1 MNVRKRRA
9 VVILVC
15 AVLILG
21 LGGWFGYRY
30 LATKSKDAAEADA
43 QPSVRTVQVRKGEIS
58 QTTLADGAVV
68 ASQRIDVP
76 AAVAGAVEKVFV
88 TPGAEVKKG
97 DVLVK
102 LDDSDLR
109 LKVEEAEENLRTARL
124 NLERL
129 EADAKLQGLQMETQ
143 LKQAQANLVSAK
155 AKLAEL
161 ESGPKPQE
169 VEQARSAVRQ
179 AQAGY
184 DSAAKEAERM
194 TVLYENKAISKQ
206 DWEAAQERATTA
218 KEQLLTAEEKL
229 ELLLEG
235 ASQAELDSAKLQVQQ
250 AEAALAALMA
260 EKSQSKSN
268 DYDIEAARAQV
279 RQAERALES
288 AKSDLAS
295 ATVTSPISG
304 RVLSV
309 SVQEGQT
316 VSANTTVVSVGV
328 LNPVAVEV
336 YVHELDFASLKAG
349 QAAKIRVDA
358 YQDRVYDGVVAQVSE
373 EGTTQ
378 DNVVSFKVD
387 VTVPNDDYSL
397 KPGMTAEVEFVIARK
412 ENALLVPTEAIRQM
426 RGGSAVALVEG
437 GETRFQPVE
446 TGISADG
453 FTEILS
459 GLEEGDM
466 VQVAVKSSNGSSS
479 TTGGWNASG
488 RRFEGPGAGGMIP
501 PMFDGGPR

>member
-21 LGGWFGYRY
+21 LGGWFGYKY
-30 LATKSKDAAEADA
+30 LKSRDAAEADA
-43 QPSVRTVQVRKGEIS
+43 QASVRTVRVRTGEIS
-58 QTTLADGAVV
+58 QTILADGTVV

-76 AAVAGAVEKVFV
+76 AALAGVVEKVFV
-88 TPGAEVKKG
+88 TPGADVKKG

-102 LDDSDLR
+102 LDDSELR

-129 EADAKLQGLQMETQ
+129 EANAKLQALQMETQ
-143 LKQAQANLVSAK
+143 IKQAEANLVSAK

-169 VEQARSAVRQ
+169 VEQARAAVRQ
-179 AQAGY
+179 AQASY
-184 DSAAKEAERM
+184 ESAAKEAERM
-194 TVLYENKAISKQ
+194 TVLYENKAISRQ
-206 DWEAAQERATTA
+206 DWESAQVRAATA

-235 ASQAELDSAKLQVQQ
+235 PSQEELDAARLQVQQ
-250 AEAALAALMA
+250 AEAALAALKA
-260 EKSQSKSN
+260 EKDQGKSN

-279 RQAERALES
+279 RQAERALEA

-295 ATVTSPISG
+295 ATVRSPISG

-316 VSANTTVVSVGV
+316 VSANTIVASVGV
-328 LNPVAVEV
+328 LNPVTVEA
-336 YVHELDFASLKAG
+336 YVHELDFASLKVG

-373 EGTTQ
+373 EGSTQ

-397 KPGMTAEVEFVIARK
+397 KPGMTAEVEFIIARK
-412 ENALLVPTEAIRQM
+412 ENALLVPTDAIRQM
-426 RGGSAVALVEG
+426 RGGSVVALVED

-459 GLEEGDM
+459 GLKEGDI
-466 VQVAVKSSNGSSS
+466 VQVAVKSSNGSGS
-479 TTGGWNASG
+479 TNGGTWNASG
-488 RRFEGPGAGGMIP
+488 RRFEGPGAGGIMP
-501 PMFDGGPR
+501 PMFGGGPR